1 MIWFGDHA
9 IMGATPFLTLLPA
22 NRQHYRWR
30 FAVGPI
36 VRHLGIP
43 NPQLLSIT
51 SPCAALVPRAE
62 SALASLP
69 NADWPEQ
76 AGRALQSLKPV
87 GARVADPHFK
97 LVLAGLADPLD
108 WPDIWRPRA
117 APQRRAVQHHFGN
130 IAHLPQVQEQRLAR
144 L

>member
-30 FAVGPI
+30 FAVGLHCPAS
-36 VRHLGIP
+36 R
-43 NPQLLSIT
+43 
-51 SPCAALVPRAE
+51 RF
-62 SALASLP
+62 SALP

-97 LVLAGLADPLD
+97 LVVAGLADLLD
-108 WPDIWRPRA
+108 WPHIWRPRA
-117 APQRRAVQHHFGN
+117 APQR
-130 IAHLPQVQEQRLAR
+130 
-144 L
+144 